1 MEKVRGGAREN
12 AGRKSKSDEQKLIE
26 KLSPLE
32 SKAFTAL
39 EEALDEKKDWA
50 VKLFFNYMFGM
61 PKQIVDQTSNIS
73 LNNFSLKDVISFDKT
88 KQ

>member
-39 EEALDEKKDWA
+39 EEALNEKKDWA